1 MKQTEK
7 FRLVLADD
15 DPDDCEIFRAALEKV
30 SANFSLETF
39 HNGKTLLEHLEKIEE
54 MPHLVFLDLN
64 MPLMN
69 GLEALKEI
77 RRNKRTSN
85 LSVAIYSTSTNEK
98 DIEETLA
105 NGANV
110 YIAKPSN
117 FTKLQELLERILET
131 NWQFHTA
138 RLNRDNYFIS
148 M

>member
-1 MKQTEK
+1 MSNITMHV
-7 FRLVLADD
+7 LLADD
-15 DPDDCEIFRAALEKV
+15 DQDDRLFFSDAFSDLALKIKLKMVNDGEELMKY
-30 SANFSLETF
+30 L
-39 HNGKTLLEHLEKIEE
+39 KTPNIIL
-54 MPHLVFLDLN
+54 PSVVFLDLN
-64 MPLMN
+64 MPRKN
-69 GLEALKEI
+69 GIDCLKEI
-77 RRNKRTSN
+77 RNNDTLKN